1 ITPVA
6 ELSLILFDTPASD
19 FIDEDTN
26 EEVTITDEA
35 EITFLNG
42 TDTQKYLVRADFFFE
57 FTNSISRSFDVIFEF
72 LDTDGN
78 STYTI
83 EIDVAPG
90 TLQSPR
96 TTIREESVVN
106 EDIIRLTQ
114 ANRVRSTVT
123 IPSSNVDLEG
133 NLKLKSKATLYL
145 EIDTEQ

>member
-1 ITPVA
+1 
-6 ELSLILFDTPASD
+6 
-19 FIDEDTN
+19 
-26 EEVTITDEA
+26 
-35 EITFLNG
+35 
-42 TDTQKYLVRADFFFE
+42 
-57 FTNSISRSFDVIFEF
+57 
-72 LDTDGN
+72 
-78 STYTI
+78 